1 MSTSM
6 HRLQISLPREQMR
19 FLQERARRDGVS
31 AAEVIRQLIRREAES
46 TTVTDEDIEAALSM
60 VGIGEDRS
68 PLIDGIPVS
77 QNPHLYLAELSA
89 PRRSGRRR
97 AARK

>member
-6 HRLQISLPREQMR
+6 HRLQVSLPKEQML
-19 FLQERARRDGVS
+19 FLRQRARRDGIS
-31 AAEVIRQLIRREAES
+31 AAEVIRQLIQREAES
-46 TTVTDEDIEAALSM
+46 TTITDEDIEAALSL
-60 VGIGEDRS
+60 VGIGEDRG
-68 PLIDGIPVS
+68 PLIDNIPVS

-89 PRRSGRRR
+89 PRRARRR